1 MNIRVEY
8 NKLNVN
14 GKIISFQGKIETVLE
29 FQKYCIVL
37 IMNDNI
43 PDNNVE
49 AIDYNGNIVW
59 NISQI
64 VKFNYPEA
72 YISIRKES
80 KNLFSAITYNG
91 VRFVVDINTKQIVEK
106 SITK

>member
-1 MNIRVEY
+1 MNISMEDNR
-8 NKLNVN
+8 LNVN
-14 GKIISFQGKIETVLE
+14 GKIICFKGKIETVLE

-37 IMNDNI
+37 IMDDDI

-49 AIDYNGNIVW
+49 AIDHNGNVVW

-80 KNLFSAITYNG
+80 EDLFSAITYNG
-91 VRFVVDINTKQIVEK
+91 VRFVVDINAKQIVEK